1 MLSWRKKEGRVS
13 RWHGPKEIDEN
24 YKEGKLLMEEN
35 IKLGFYHAKGKMIES
50 PTAYPVEVAC
60 GRFC

>member
-1 MLSWRKKEGRVS
+1 MVVIEKKSRKGVTMARSQGNES
-13 RWHGPKEIDEN
+13 